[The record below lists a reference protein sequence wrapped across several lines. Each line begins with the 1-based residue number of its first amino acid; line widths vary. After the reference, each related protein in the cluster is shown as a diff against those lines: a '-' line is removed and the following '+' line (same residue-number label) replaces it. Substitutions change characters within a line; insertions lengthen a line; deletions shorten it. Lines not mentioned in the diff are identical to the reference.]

1 MIMGLELFT
10 CMMKEEWRLHSTMFG
25 SLSFALFPVLIFG
38 IVFMSSF
45 LLPLFREVLPA
56 GDLGLITIGVFL
68 LLGVMVG
75 GFGLLGN
82 EVMNRR
88 FGQMSLLAYSARSL
102 PLSERY
108 IFTNFVIKD
117 IVYYLFLWV
126 LPFVLGFAVASPFI
140 GVPPIY
146 PLLLFASLTMSFLF
160 GLSAIF
166 LLSTVYSRSK
176 LALAILFTAVLV
188 IAGWVY
194 LSYGASL
201 ADLFPPLQLLRN
213 GTWLALFL
221 SCILVAI
228 PFTVSIALFTPEYTG
243 TSKRF
248 SNLLTPLTGKLSFF
262 PTPPLAAKDI
272 IDLWR
277 SGGGVGQV
285 LFSFLLP
292 LGLIWF
298 FLSVL
303 RSLVPDYAVL
313 LVFAVTTGIISAT
326 MYTWITS
333 FDTFSSYACLPVSVS
348 TLITS
353 KICTFTVLQL
363 VPAVFMVIVT
373 IITGMVQYLIPAMVI
388 WGAVSFYALSVSI
401 YLTGLTPNILVYDV
415 KVLLAFLVLIG
426 VPVMVVIALAF
437 INPYFGVAALLLGIP
452 AFGLVRK
459 GYKRW
464 EGKEMASF

>member
-1 MIMGLELFT
+1 MGFELFT
-10 CMMKEEWRLHSTMFG
+10 SMMKEEWRLHSTMFG

-45 LLPLFREVLPA
+45 LLPLFRAVLPA
-56 GDLGLITIGVFL
+56 GDLALITTGVFL

-108 IFTNFVIKD
+108 IFTNFVVKD

-140 GVPPIY
+140 GVPPAY
-146 PLLLFASLTMSFLF
+146 PLLLFASLTLTFLF

-166 LLSTVYSRSK
+166 FLSTVYSRSK
-176 LALAILFTAVLV
+176 PALAIILVLVLV
-188 IAGWVY
+188 ISGWAY
-194 LSYGASL
+194 LASGTSI
-201 ADLFPPLQLLRN
+201 ADLFPPLQLLRS
-213 GTWLALFL
+213 GAWISLAE
-221 SCILVAI
+221 SCIIVLI
-228 PFTVSIALFTPEYTG
+228 PFAISIALFTPEYTG
-243 TSKRF
+243 TSRRF
-248 SNLLTPLTGKLSFF
+248 SNLLSPLIEKLSFF
-262 PTPPLAAKDI
+262 PTPPLAAKDLV
-272 IDLWR
+272 DLWR

-303 RSLVPDYAVL
+303 RAMVPDYAVL

-333 FDTFSSYACLPVSVS
+333 FDTFSSYACLPVSVT

-353 KICTFTVLQL
+353 KICTFSVLQ
-363 VPAVFMVIVT
+363 VIPAVFMVVVT
-373 IITGMVQYLIPAMVI
+373 LVTGEIMYIIPAMVL
-388 WGAVSFYALSVSI
+388 WGTVSFYALSVSI
-401 YLTGLTPNILVYDV
+401 YLTGLTPNVLVYDV
-415 KVLLAFLVLIG
+415 KVLFAFMVLVG
-426 VPVMVVIALAF
+426 VPVMIVIALSF
-437 INPYFGVAALLLGIP
+437 INPNFGIAALLLGVP
-452 AFGLVRK
+452 ALVLVRK

-464 EGKEMASF
+464 EGKDMASF

>member
-1 MIMGLELFT
+1 MGLELFT
-10 CMMKEEWRLHSTMFG
+10 GMMKEEWRLHSTMFG

-45 LLPLFREVLPA
+45 LLPLFRAVFPA
-56 GDLGLITIGVFL
+56 GDLALITTGVFL

-108 IFTNFVIKD
+108 IFTNFVLKD

-140 GVPPIY
+140 GVPSGY
-146 PLLLFASLTMSFLF
+146 PLLLFASLTMTFLF

-166 LLSTVYSRSK
+166 FLSTVYSRSK
-176 LALAILFTAVLV
+176 PALAIIFTAVLV
-188 IAGWVY
+188 IAGWAY
-194 LSYGASL
+194 LSYGTGL

-213 GTWLALFL
+213 GTWFSLFL

-228 PFTVSIALFTPEYTG
+228 PFVVSIALFTPEYTG

-262 PTPPLAAKDI
+262 PTPPLAAKDL

-298 FLSVL
+298 FMSVL
-303 RSLVPDYAVL
+303 RALVPDYAVL

-353 KICTFTVLQL
+353 KICSFTVLQ
-363 VPAVFMVIVT
+363 VIPAVFMVVVT
-373 IITGMVQYLIPAMVI
+373 IITGGIPYLIPAMVL
-388 WGAVSFYALSVSI
+388 WGAVSFYALSVSV
-401 YLTGLTPNILVYDV
+401 YLTGLTPNVLVYDV
-415 KVLLAFLVLIG
+415 KVLLAFMVLVG

-437 INPYFGVAALLLGIP
+437 INPYFGVAALLLGVP

-464 EGKEMASF
+464 EGKDMASF

>member
-1 MIMGLELFT
+1 MGFELFT
-10 CMMKEEWRLHSTMFG
+10 SMMKEEWRLHSTMFG

-45 LLPLFREVLPA
+45 LLPLFRSVLPA
-56 GDLGLITIGVFL
+56 GDLGLVTTGVFL

-108 IFTNFVIKD
+108 IFTNFIVKD

-140 GVPPIY
+140 GVPPTY
-146 PLLLFASLTMSFLF
+146 PIHLFVSLTLTFLF

-166 LLSTVYSRSK
+166 FLSTVYSRSK
-176 LALAILFTAVLV
+176 PALAIIFAVGLV
-188 IAGWVY
+188 IAGWAY
-194 LSYGASL
+194 LSFGTSL
-201 ADLFPPLQLLRN
+201 ADLFPSLQLLRN
-213 GTWLALFL
+213 ASWVALFE
-221 SCILVAI
+221 SAVLVAI
-228 PFTVSIALFTPEYTG
+228 PFVVSIALFTPEYTG

-262 PTPPLAAKDI
+262 PTPPLAAKDLV
-272 IDLWR
+272 DLWR

-285 LFSFLLP
+285 IFSFLLP

-303 RSLVPDYAVL
+303 RALVPDYAVL

-353 KICTFTVLQL
+353 KICTFTVLQ
-363 VPAVFMVIVT
+363 VIPAAFMVVVT
-373 IITGMVQYLIPAMVI
+373 IITGGILYLMPAMVL
-388 WGAVSFYALSVSI
+388 WGAVSFYALSVSV

-426 VPVMVVIALAF
+426 VPVMVMIALAF
-437 INPYFGVAALLLGIP
+437 INPYFAVAALLLGIP
-452 AFGLVRK
+452 AFGFVRK
-459 GYKRW
+459 GYTRW
-464 EGKEMASF
+464 EGKDMASF

>member
-1 MIMGLELFT
+1 
-10 CMMKEEWRLHSTMFG
+10 MKEEWRLHSTVFG

-45 LLPLFREVLPA
+45 LLPLFRAVLPA
-56 GDLGLITIGVFL
+56 GDLALVTIGVFL

-108 IFTNFVIKD
+108 IFTTFIIKD

-140 GVPPIY
+140 GVPAML
-146 PLLLFASLTMSFLF
+146 PLLLFVSLTMTFLF

-166 LLSTVYSRSK
+166 FLSTVYSRSK
-176 LALAILFTAVLV
+176 PALLV
-188 IAGWVY
+188 IFAAVVVMAGWAF
-194 LSYGASL
+194 LSYGTRL
-201 ADLFPPLQLLRN
+201 GDLFPPLQLLRN
-213 GTWLALFL
+213 ATWLSFFL
-221 SCILVAI
+221 SCILVII
-228 PFTVSIALFTPEYTG
+228 PFVVSVLIFKPEYSG

-248 SNLLTPLTGKLSFF
+248 INLLTPLTRKLSFF
-262 PTPPLAAKDI
+262 PTPPLAAKDL

-277 SGGGVGQV
+277 SGGGIGQV

-303 RSLVPDYAVL
+303 KSLVPDYAIL

-353 KICTFTVLQL
+353 KICTFTLLQ
-363 VPAVFMVIVT
+363 VIPAVFIVIVT
-373 IITGMVQYLIPAMVI
+373 IITGMVQYLIPAMVL
-388 WGAVSFYALSVSI
+388 WGAVSLYALSVSI

-415 KVLLAFLVLIG
+415 RVLIAFLFLIG
-426 VPVMVVIALAF
+426 VPVMVVIALSF
-437 INPYFGVAALLLGIP
+437 INPYFGIAALFLGIP
-452 AFGLVRK
+452 AYGLVRK
-459 GYKRW
+459 GYTRW
-464 EGKEMASF
+464 EAKDMASF

>member
-1 MIMGLELFT
+1 MGTDLFT
-10 CMMKEEWRLHSTMFG
+10 SMMKEEWRLHSTMFG
-25 SLSFALFPVLIFG
+25 SLSFALFPVLIFA

-45 LLPLFREVLPA
+45 LLPLFRAVLPA
-56 GDLGLITIGVFL
+56 GDLALITTGTFL

-88 FGQMSLLAYSARSL
+88 FGQMSLLSYSARSL

-108 IFTNFVIKD
+108 IFTNFIVKD

-140 GVPPIY
+140 GVPPLY
-146 PLLLFASLTMSFLF
+146 PLLLLASLTLTFLS
-160 GLSAIF
+160 GLSLIF
-166 LLSTVYSRSK
+166 FLSTVYSRSK
-176 LALAILFTAVLV
+176 IALAVLFVALLL

-194 LSYGASL
+194 FSYGTSI
-201 ADLFPPLQLLRN
+201 ADFFPPLQLLR
-213 GTWLALFL
+213 GGGWFALLL
-221 SCILVAI
+221 SCLLVAV
-228 PFTVSIALFTPEYTG
+228 PFAISIALFTPDYTG
-243 TSKRF
+243 TSRLF
-248 SNLLTPLTGKLSFF
+248 SNLLTPLTKKLSFF
-262 PTPPLAAKDI
+262 PTPPLAAKDLV
-272 IDLWR
+272 DLWR
-277 SGGGVGQV
+277 SGGGIGQV

-303 RSLVPDYAVL
+303 RSLVPPYAVL

-353 KICTFTVLQL
+353 KICSFTVLQ
-363 VPAVFMVIVT
+363 VIPAIFMVIVS
-373 IITGMVQYLIPAMVI
+373 IITGGIAYIVPAI
-388 WGAVSFYALSVSI
+388 ALWGSVSFYALSVSV
-401 YLTGLTPNILVYDV
+401 YLTGLTPNVLVYDV
-415 KVLLAFLVLIG
+415 KVLFAFMVLVGI
-426 VPVMVVIALAF
+426 PVMFVIALAF
-437 INPYFGVAALLLGIP
+437 INPYFGIAALLLGIP

-464 EGKEMASF
+464 EGKDMASF

>member
-1 MIMGLELFT
+1 MVLELFT
-10 CMMKEEWRLHSTMFG
+10 CMLKEEWRLHSTMFG

-45 LLPLFREVLPA
+45 LLPLFRVVLPA
-56 GDLGLITIGVFL
+56 GDLALMTTGVFL

-88 FGQMSLLAYSARSL
+88 FGQMSLLSYSARSL

-108 IFTNFVIKD
+108 IFTNFIVKD
-117 IVYYLFLWV
+117 IVYYLFLWIF
-126 LPFVLGFAVASPFI
+126 PFFLGFAVASPFI
-140 GVPPIY
+140 GVQPVY
-146 PLLLFASLTMSFLF
+146 PLLLFVSLTMTFLF
-160 GLSAIF
+160 GLSVIF
-166 LLSTVYSRSK
+166 FLSTVYSRSK
-176 LALAILFTAVLV
+176 PVLAVIFVTILAIS
-188 IAGWVY
+188 GWAY
-194 LSYGASL
+194 LSYGITL
-201 ADLFPPLQLLRN
+201 ADFFPPLQLLRN
-213 GTWLALFL
+213 GTWISLFW
-221 SCILVAI
+221 SCVLVAI
-228 PFTVSIALFTPEYTG
+228 PFAVSIVLFIPEYTG

-248 SNLLTPLTGKLSFF
+248 SNLLSPLTGKLSFF
-262 PTPPLAAKDI
+262 PTPPLSAKDLV
-272 IDLWR
+272 DLWR

-303 RSLVPDYAVL
+303 RSMVPDYAVL
-313 LVFAVTTGIISAT
+313 LVFSVTTGIISAT

-353 KICTFTVLQL
+353 KICTFTVLQ
-363 VPAVFMVIVT
+363 VIPAVFLLFVT
-373 IITGMVQYLIPAMVI
+373 IITGEILYLIPVLII

-401 YLTGLTPNILVYDV
+401 YLTGLSPNILVYDV
-415 KVLLAFLVLIG
+415 KVLIAFILLVGI
-426 VPVMVVIALAF
+426 PVMLVIALSF
-437 INPYFGVAALLLGIP
+437 INPYFGIAALILSIP
-452 AFGLVRK
+452 AYMLVRK
-459 GYKRW
+459 GYSKW
-464 EGKEMASF
+464 EGKDMASF

>member
-1 MIMGLELFT
+1 MGFELFT
-10 CMMKEEWRLHSTMFG
+10 SMMKEEWRLHSTMFG

-45 LLPLFREVLPA
+45 LLPLFRAVLPA
-56 GDLGLITIGVFL
+56 GDLALITTGVFL

-108 IFTNFVIKD
+108 IFTNFVVKD

-140 GVPPIY
+140 GVPPAY
-146 PLLLFASLTMSFLF
+146 PLLLFASLTLTFLF

-166 LLSTVYSRSK
+166 FLSTVYSRSK
-176 LALAILFTAVLV
+176 PALAIIFVLVLV
-188 IAGWVY
+188 ISGWAY
-194 LSYGASL
+194 LAFGTSI
-201 ADLFPPLQLLRN
+201 ADLFPPLQLLRS
-213 GTWLALFL
+213 GAWSSLVE
-221 SCILVAI
+221 SCIIVLI
-228 PFTVSIALFTPEYTG
+228 PFAISIALFTPEYTG
-243 TSKRF
+243 TSRRF
-248 SNLLTPLTGKLSFF
+248 SNLMSPLIEKLSFF
-262 PTPPLAAKDI
+262 PTPPLAAKDLV
-272 IDLWR
+272 DLWR

-303 RSLVPDYAVL
+303 RAMVPDYAVL

-353 KICTFTVLQL
+353 KICTFSVLQ
-363 VPAVFMVIVT
+363 VIPAGFMVVVT
-373 IITGMVQYLIPAMVI
+373 LITGEIMYIIPVMVL

-401 YLTGLTPNILVYDV
+401 YLTGLTPNVLVYDV
-415 KVLLAFLVLIG
+415 KVLFAFMVLVGI
-426 VPVMVVIALAF
+426 PVMVVIALSF
-437 INPYFGVAALLLGIP
+437 INPYFGIAALLLGVP
-452 AFGLVRK
+452 AFVLVRK
-459 GYKRW
+459 GYTRW
-464 EGKEMASF
+464 EGKDMASF

>member
-1 MIMGLELFT
+1 MTMGFELFT
-10 CMMKEEWRLHSTMFG
+10 SMMKEEWRLHSTMFG

-45 LLPLFREVLPA
+45 LLPLFRAVLPA
-56 GDLGLITIGVFL
+56 GDLALITTGVFL

-102 PLSERY
+102 PLTERY
-108 IFTNFVIKD
+108 IFTNFIVKD

-140 GVPPIY
+140 GVPAGY
-146 PLLLFASLTMSFLF
+146 PLLLFASLTLTFLF

-166 LLSTVYSRSK
+166 FLSTVYSRSK
-176 LALAILFTAVLV
+176 PTIAVVFAVVLV
-188 IAGWVY
+188 ITGWAY
-194 LSYGASL
+194 LSYGTGL

-213 GTWLALFL
+213 SSWLSLL
-221 SCILVAI
+221 ESCILVAV
-228 PFTVSIALFTPEYTG
+228 PFAVSVALFTPEYSG

-248 SNLLTPLTGKLSFF
+248 SNIFSPLTEKLSMF
-262 PTPPLAAKDI
+262 PTPPLAAKDLV
-272 IDLWR
+272 DLWR

-298 FLSVL
+298 FLSLL
-303 RSLVPDYAVL
+303 RALVPDYAVL

-353 KICTFTVLQL
+353 KICTFTVLQAI
-363 VPAVFMVIVT
+363 PAVFMVVIT
-373 IITGMVQYLIPAMVI
+373 IITGGILYIIPAMVL
-388 WGAVSFYALSVSI
+388 WGAVSFYSLSVSI
-401 YLTGLTPNILVYDV
+401 YLTGLTPNVLVYDV
-415 KVLLAFLVLIG
+415 KVLFAFMILVG
-426 VPVMVVIALAF
+426 VPVMVIIALAF
-437 INPYFGVAALLLGIP
+437 INPYYGIAALLLGIP
-452 AFGLVRK
+452 AFLLFKK
-459 GYKRW
+459 GYRRW
-464 EGKEMASF
+464 EGKDMDSF

>member
-1 MIMGLELFT
+1 MGFELFIS
-10 CMMKEEWRLHSTMFG
+10 MMKEEWRLHSTMFG

-45 LLPLFREVLPA
+45 LLPLFRAVLPA
-56 GDLGLITIGVFL
+56 GDLALVITGVFL

-88 FGQMSLLAYSARSL
+88 FGQMSLLSYSARSL

-140 GVPPIY
+140 GVPPTFT
-146 PLLLFASLTMSFLF
+146 LLLFASLTLTFLF

-166 LLSTVYSRSK
+166 FLSTVYSRSK
-176 LALAILFTAVLV
+176 TALAVIFMIIVV
-188 IAGWVY
+188 IAGWAY
-194 LSYGASL
+194 ISYGTGL
-201 ADLFPPLQLLRN
+201 ADLFPPLQLLHN
-213 GTWLALFL
+213 GTWPALIE
-221 SCILVAI
+221 SCILVLI
-228 PFTVSIALFTPEYTG
+228 PFAVSIILFTPEFSG

-248 SNLLTPLTGKLSFF
+248 SNLLSPLTVKLSFF
-262 PTPPLAAKDI
+262 PTPPLAAKDLV
-272 IDLWR
+272 DLWR

-303 RSLVPDYAVL
+303 GALVPDYAVL

-333 FDTFSSYACLPVSVS
+333 FDTFSSYACLPVGVS

-353 KICTFTVLQL
+353 KICSFTVLQ
-363 VPAVFMVIVT
+363 VIPAAFMVVIT
-373 IITGMVQYLIPAMVI
+373 IITGGILYLIPALVL
-388 WGAVSFYALSVSI
+388 WGSVSFYALSVSI
-401 YLTGLTPNILVYDV
+401 YLTGLSPNVLVYDV
-415 KVLLAFLVLIG
+415 RVLLAFMILIG
-426 VPVMVVIALAF
+426 IPVMGVIALVF
-437 INPYFGVAALLLGIP
+437 INPYFGIAAVLLGIP
-452 AFGLVRK
+452 AILLVRK
-459 GYKRW
+459 GYTRW
-464 EGKEMASF
+464 EGKDVASF

>member
-1 MIMGLELFT
+1 MGFELFT
-10 CMMKEEWRLHSTMFG
+10 SMMKEEWRLHSTMFG
-25 SLSFALFPVLIFG
+25 SISFALFPVLIFG

-45 LLPLFREVLPA
+45 LLPLFRAVLTA
-56 GDLGLITIGVFL
+56 GDLALITTGVFL

-108 IFTNFVIKD
+108 IFTNFVVKD

-140 GVPPIY
+140 GVPSLY
-146 PLLLFASLTMSFLF
+146 PLLLFAGLTLTFLF

-166 LLSTVYSRSK
+166 FLSTVYSRSK
-176 LALAILFTAVLV
+176 LALAVIFTIFLA
-188 IAGWVY
+188 IAGWAY
-194 LSYGASL
+194 LVYGAGI
-201 ADLFPPLQLLRN
+201 ADLFPPLQLLYN
-213 GTWLALFL
+213 GSWISLVE
-221 SCILVAI
+221 SCVLVAV
-228 PFTVSIALFTPEYTG
+228 PFVVSIVLFTPEYTG
-243 TSKRF
+243 ISKRF
-248 SNLLTPLTGKLSFF
+248 SNILSPIIEKLSFF
-262 PTPPLAAKDI
+262 PTPPLAAKDLV
-272 IDLWR
+272 DLWR
-277 SGGGVGQV
+277 SGGGVGQI

-303 RSLVPDYAVL
+303 RALVPDYAVL

-353 KICTFTVLQL
+353 KICTFTVLQ
-363 VPAVFMVIVT
+363 VIPAVFIVVVTIVT
-373 IITGMVQYLIPAMVI
+373 GGIMYLIPALVI

-401 YLTGLTPNILVYDV
+401 YLTGLTPNVLVYDV
-415 KVLLAFLVLIG
+415 KVLLAFMILVG
-426 VPVMVVIALAF
+426 VPVMIVIALTF
-437 INPYFGVAALLLGIP
+437 INPYLGIAALLLGIP
-452 AFGLVRK
+452 AYGLVRK

-464 EGKEMASF
+464 EGKD

>member
-1 MIMGLELFT
+1 MGLELFT

-45 LLPLFREVLPA
+45 LLPLFRAVVPA
-56 GDLGLITIGVFL
+56 GDLALITTGVFL

-108 IFTNFVIKD
+108 IFTNFIVKD

-140 GVPPIY
+140 GVPPYY
-146 PLLLFASLTMSFLF
+146 PLLLFVSLTLTFLF

-166 LLSTVYSRSK
+166 FLSTVYSRSK
-176 LALAILFTAVLV
+176 PALAIMFTAVLV
-188 IAGWVY
+188 IAGWAY
-194 LSYGASL
+194 LSYGIHL
-201 ADLFPPLQLLRN
+201 AGLFPPLLLLRN
-213 GTWLALFL
+213 GTWPPLFL
-221 SCILVAI
+221 SCILITI
-228 PFTVSIALFTPEYTG
+228 PFAISIALFSPEYTG

-248 SNLLTPLTGKLSFF
+248 SNLLTPLTDKLSFF
-262 PTPPLAAKDI
+262 PTPPLAAKDLV
-272 IDLWR
+272 DLWR
-277 SGGGVGQV
+277 SGGGIGQV

-303 RSLVPDYAVL
+303 RSMVPDYAVL

-353 KICTFTVLQL
+353 KICTFTALQ
-363 VPAVFMVIVT
+363 VIPALFMMAIT
-373 IITGMVQYLIPAMVI
+373 IITGMIAYFIPVMVL

-415 KVLLAFLVLIG
+415 KVLTAFLVLIG
-426 VPVMVVIALAF
+426 VPVTVMIALAF
-437 INPYFGVAALLLGIP
+437 INPYFGVTALVLGIP
-452 AFGLVRK
+452 AYGLVRK
-459 GYKRW
+459 GYTRW
-464 EGKEMASF
+464 DGKDMASF

>member
-1 MIMGLELFT
+1 MGLELFSS
-10 CMMKEEWRLHSTMFG
+10 MMKEEWRLHSTMFG

-45 LLPLFREVLPA
+45 LLPLFRAVLPA
-56 GDLGLITIGVFL
+56 GDLAMIITGVFL

-108 IFTNFVIKD
+108 IFTNFVLKD
-117 IVYYLFLWV
+117 IVYYLILWV

-140 GVPPIY
+140 GVQAGY
-146 PLLLFASLTMSFLF
+146 PLLLFASLTLTFLF

-166 LLSTVYSRSK
+166 FLSTVYSRSK
-176 LALAILFTAVLV
+176 PALAIIFAAVLV
-188 IAGWVY
+188 ISGLAY
-194 LSYGASL
+194 LSYGTGL
-201 ADLFPPLQLLRN
+201 ADLFPPLQLLHN
-213 GTWLALFL
+213 GSWPALIESFV
-221 SCILVAI
+221 LVTI
-228 PFTVSIALFTPEYTG
+228 PFVVSIALFTPEYTG
-243 TSKRF
+243 RSKRF
-248 SNLLTPLTGKLSFF
+248 SNLLTPLTEKLSFF
-262 PTPPLAAKDI
+262 PTPPLAAKDLV
-272 IDLWR
+272 DLWR

-285 LFSFLLP
+285 IFSFLLP

-303 RSLVPDYAVL
+303 RAIVPDYAVL

-353 KICTFTVLQL
+353 KMCTFTVLQL
-363 VPAVFMVIVT
+363 IPAVFMVIVT
-373 IITGMVQYLIPAMVI
+373 VITGGILYLIPAMAL
-388 WGAVSFYALSVSI
+388 WCAFSFYSLSVSI
-401 YLTGLTPNILVYDV
+401 YLTGLTPNVLVYDV
-415 KVLLAFLVLIG
+415 KVLLAFIVLVG
-426 VPVMVVIALAF
+426 VPVMVILTLAF

-464 EGKEMASF
+464 EGKDMASF